1 MENITKTAADTAS
14 AVGEKVTEKVAE
26 NASQWTDIL
35 KEVVDKLTG
44 KNMQVVYDFQD
55 FEVDVPKA
63 TGPEGKE
70 LGSAKWKINGKFI
83 LSTELRDESYT
94 R

>member
-1 MENITKTAADTAS
+1 MENLTKAAADTAS
-14 AVGEKVTEKVAE
+14 IVGEKVEE
-26 NASQWTDIL
+26 NASQWTNIL

-44 KNMQVVYDFQD
+44 KNMQVIYDFQD

-63 TGPEGKE
+63 TGPDGKE
-70 LGSAKWKINGKFI
+70 LGGAKWKINGKFT
-83 LSTELRDESYT
+83 LSTELRDESNS

>member
-26 NASQWTDIL
+26 NASQWTDIM

-70 LGSAKWKINGKFI
+70 LGSAKWKINGKFT

>member
-26 NASQWTDIL
+26 NASQWTDIM
-35 KEVVDKLTG
+35 KEVVDKFTG

-55 FEVDVPKA
+55 FEIDVPKA

-70 LGSAKWKINGKFI
+70 LGSAKWKING
-83 LSTELRDESYT
+83 
-94 R
+94 

>member
-1 MENITKTAADTAS
+1 MENITKAAADTAS
-14 AVGEKVTEKVAE
+14 VVGEKVTD

-55 FEVDVPKA
+55 FEIDVPKA

-70 LGSAKWKINGKFI
+70 LGSAKWKINGKFT

-94 R
+94 Q

>member
-26 NASQWTDIL
+26 NASQWTDIM

-44 KNMQVVYDFQD
+44 KNMMM
-55 FEVDVPKA
+55 PA
-63 TGPEGKE
+63 M
-70 LGSAKWKINGKFI
+70 
-83 LSTELRDESYT
+83 
-94 R
+94 

>member
-1 MENITKTAADTAS
+1 MENLTKAAADTANI
-14 AVGEKVTEKVAE
+14 VGEKVEE
-26 NASQWTDIL
+26 NASQWSNIL

-44 KNMQVVYDFQD
+44 KNMEVIYDFQD

-70 LGSAKWKINGKFI
+70 LGSAKWKVNGKFT
-83 LSTELRDESYT
+83 LSTELRDESNT

>member
-26 NASQWTDIL
+26 NASQWTDIM

-55 FEVDVPKA
+55 FEIDVPKA

-70 LGSAKWKINGKFI
+70 LGSAKWKINGKFT

>member
-1 MENITKTAADTAS
+1 MENLTKAAADTAS
-14 AVGEKVTEKVAE
+14 FVGEKVEE
-26 NASQWTDIL
+26 NASQWTNIL
-35 KEVVDKLTG
+35 NEVVDKLTG
-44 KNMQVVYDFQD
+44 KNMQLRYDFHD
-55 FEVDVPKA
+55 FEIDVPKA

-70 LGSAKWKINGKFI
+70 LGSAKWKINGKFT

>member
-1 MENITKTAADTAS
+1 VENLTKAAADTAS
-14 AVGEKVTEKVAE
+14 AVGEKVEE
-26 NASQWTDIL
+26 NASQWSNIL

-44 KNMQVVYDFQD
+44 KNMEVIYDFQD

-70 LGSAKWKINGKFI
+70 LGSAKWKINGKFT
-83 LSTELRDESYT
+83 LSTELRDESNT

>member
-26 NASQWTDIL
+26 NASQWTDIM
-35 KEVVDKLTG
+35 KEVVDKFTG

-55 FEVDVPKA
+55 FEIDVPKA

-70 LGSAKWKINGKFI
+70 LGSAKWKINSKFT

>member
-1 MENITKTAADTAS
+1 MENLTKAAADTAS
-14 AVGEKVTEKVAE
+14 TVGEKIEE
-26 NASQWTDIL
+26 NASQWTNIL

-44 KNMQVVYDFQD
+44 KNMEVIYDFQD

-70 LGSAKWKINGKFI
+70 LGSAKWKVNGKFT
-83 LSTELRDESYT
+83 LSTELRDESNT

>member
-26 NASQWTDIL
+26 NASQWTDIM

-44 KNMQVVYDFQD
+44 KNMQVIYDFQD

-63 TGPEGKE
+63 TGPDGKE
-70 LGSAKWKINGKFI
+70 LGSAKWKINGKFT
-83 LSTELRDESYT
+83 LSTELRDESNT

>member
-1 MENITKTAADTAS
+1 MENVTKAAADTANI
-14 AVGEKVTEKVAE
+14 VGEKVEE
-26 NASQWTDIL
+26 NASQWTNIL

-44 KNMQVVYDFQD
+44 KNMQVIYDFQD

-63 TGPEGKE
+63 TGPDGKE
-70 LGSAKWKINGKFI
+70 LGSAKWKINGKFT
-83 LSTELRDESYT
+83 LSTELRDESNT

>member
-1 MENITKTAADTAS
+1 MENLTKAAADTANI
-14 AVGEKVTEKVAE
+14 VGEKVEE
-26 NASQWTDIL
+26 NASQWTNIL

-44 KNMQVVYDFQD
+44 KNMQVIYDFQD

-63 TGPEGKE
+63 TGPDGKE
-70 LGSAKWKINGKFI
+70 LGSAKWKINGKFT
-83 LSTELRDESYT
+83 LSTELRDESNT

>member
-1 MENITKTAADTAS
+1 MENITKAAADTAS
-14 AVGEKVTEKVAE
+14 VVGEKVQE

-55 FEVDVPKA
+55 FEIDVPKA
-63 TGPEGKE
+63 TEPEGKE
-70 LGSAKWKINGKFI
+70 LGSAKWKINGKFT
-83 LSTELRDESYT
+83 LSTEPRDESYT
-94 R
+94 Q

>member
-1 MENITKTAADTAS
+1 MENLTKAAADTANI
-14 AVGEKVTEKVAE
+14 VGEKVEE
-26 NASQWTDIL
+26 NVSQWTNIL

-44 KNMQVVYDFQD
+44 KNMQVIYDFQD

-63 TGPEGKE
+63 TGPDGKE
-70 LGSAKWKINGKFI
+70 LGSAKWKINGKFT
-83 LSTELRDESYT
+83 LSTELRDESNT

>member
-1 MENITKTAADTAS
+1 MENITKAAADTAS
-14 AVGEKVTEKVAE
+14 AVGEKVTEQVAE

-70 LGSAKWKINGKFI
+70 LGSAKWKINGKFT

-94 R
+94 Q